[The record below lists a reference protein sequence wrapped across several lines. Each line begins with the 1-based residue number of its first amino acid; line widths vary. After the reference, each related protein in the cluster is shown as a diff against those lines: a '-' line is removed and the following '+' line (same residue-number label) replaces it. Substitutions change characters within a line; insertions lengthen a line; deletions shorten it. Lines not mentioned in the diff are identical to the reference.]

1 MTGRSEWGDS
11 HNRLIVCRDISTT
24 HYVHRYNMLLGQPHT
39 FFISIFHNCI
49 TPPRSDAWRVL
60 TLPEDLSVAGFLPLS
75 CLPARDIHLHTHP
88 TGLRICEAE
97 CGSRWKGKASIGTPD
112 MPHNALEGYRRFQMN
127 VTREERYGVTYIAKG
142 CCARG
147 TGMSREKK
155 RAGWLSRSRV

>member
-1 MTGRSEWGDS
+1 
-11 HNRLIVCRDISTT
+11 
-24 HYVHRYNMLLGQPHT
+24 MLLGQPHT

-127 VTREERYGVTYIAKG
+127 VTREEGGADIATVRLQKRLDFIVHQS
-142 CCARG
+142 ARLCYLF
-147 TGMSREKK
+147 R
-155 RAGWLSRSRV
+155 